1 MHKVAGDRW
10 RQAAAR
16 GKYPPEILTKRPLA
30 FLTAGGMWRR
40 GRGRSGAALVFG
52 TGFGSTDGTHPGP
65 RGCWGGGSVTG
76 FGPRAAVQVDAPWP
90 SDRTDVGKAHC
101 RSLKK
106 NRPVSGETGRGCRS
120 VGAAAIR
127 TDVEVLAVLLGLCQA
142 FRSEKESTN
151 SYEYPFMMVT
161 IPPVQPH
168 HCSLG
173 GRLASAVSAAAVR
186 QKGASFCLST
196 ALL

>member
-1 MHKVAGDRW
+1 MLEPYARRLARTVLRGPGEQKCSPGYPTAEWSRLGVWDGVRFYGWHSPR
-10 RQAAAR
+10 AAR
-16 GKYPPEILTKRPLA
+16 ML
-30 FLTAGGMWRR
+30 
-40 GRGRSGAALVFG
+40 GRGFG
-52 TGFGSTDGTHPGP
+52 Y
-65 RGCWGGGSVTG
+65 G

-106 NRPVSGETGRGCRS
+106 NRPVSGETGAGCRS

-142 FRSEKESTN
+142 FRPEKESTN
-151 SYEYPFMMVT
+151 SYEYPFMVVT

-168 HCSLG
+168 HCSRG
-173 GRLASAVSAAAVR
+173 GRLASAVSTAAVR

-196 ALL
+196 ELL